1 MDVLTVLAWAA
12 FAIVTLALAVLPARE
27 RIDALIELDNL
38 EHPAAFSRLM
48 NPSRVIVTRSS
59 SPIWRTCWVMTY
71 RTACSSDTAFDYRQL
86 RK

>member
-38 EHPAAFSRLM
+38 EHPAREL
-48 NPSRVIVTRSS
+48 
-59 SPIWRTCWVMTY
+59 
-71 RTACSSDTAFDYRQL
+71 
-86 RK
+86 